1 MKTQSSKYIP
11 SGIVSGLVILQLV
24 PVQMVM
30 ERPLL
35 MAERFIQGGGWIQI
49 LLLSVLGFIITFNML
64 DLNKVPKWRRGI
76 WLIFSI
82 YFFIQFAIGLF
93 LDDRFLMSGKL
104 HLPVPFMIAAGPLFR
119 MQFSIM
125 TLIFL
130 GTILLSGP
138 AWCSHF
144 CYFGAWDSVAA
155 KGKTDRKPLNNKW
168 LIKNSFLVL
177 VIAGALIFN
186 VLGLRGL
193 QTLIP
198 ALILAG
204 GGVGVILLISRKKNK
219 MVHCTLF
226 CPIGTLVSYFK
237 WISPFRLR
245 IEESSCTDCMACL
258 PSCKYDALN
267 REDILD
273 RKPGLTC
280 TLCGDCLSTC
290 KDGSIQ
296 YRLFNFSATTSRTI
310 FLVVTITLYILCF
323 GMARM

>member
-1 MKTQSSKYIP
+1 
-11 SGIVSGLVILQLV
+11 
-24 PVQMVM
+24 
-30 ERPLL
+30 
-35 MAERFIQGGGWIQI
+35 
-49 LLLSVLGFIITFNML
+49 ML